1 MLAVVL
7 SISGVWVH
15 TVLFIYKDNAPLR
28 LIGLAAQE
36 ISRKNNHLQGSSKKN
51 LTVWG
56 LKSYNILN
64 LIPNTSK

>member
-36 ISRKNNHLQGSSKKN
+36 ISRINSYLQDGSKKN
-51 LTVWG
+51 LTIQDG
-56 LKSYNILN
+56 
-64 LIPNTSK
+64 IPIID